1 MRLFANAGY
10 RFIEARR
17 KAYIASAAAL
27 AIALV
32 AMAANVALTGSWQN
46 YGVDFTGGSLVQV
59 RFEEP
64 LEASELRTALGGADS
79 PPITTIGSEDNE
91 FVIRAPLAEDRGVEA
106 VSIEMREQIQGAF
119 PGRVFEVVRT
129 ELVGPKI
136 GAELQQKAALAILF
150 SFVLTLLYLAIRF
163 EFRFGVAAVI
173 ATVHDSLIT
182 LGFLAAFR
190 VEIALPTVAAIL
202 TIIGYS
208 LNDTIVVFDRV
219 RENLNKKGGRR
230 EDPVALVNRSINET
244 LPRTVLTSGTTLVVL
259 MALLI
264 FGGAVIRD
272 FTTVLILGVVVG
284 TYSSIFVASPALLE
298 IQKRWGAKD
307 LVEPGGGGGEGRPV
321 GKTPPERPAASK
333 KKHRGPR
340 KGRRAAGVRA

>member
-1 MRLFANAGY
+1 MRLFGNARY

-17 KAYIASAAAL
+17 KAYVFSAVVLVIAL
-27 AIALV
+27 ASMV
-32 AMAANVALTGSWQN
+32 ANIVVIGSWQN

-59 RFEEP
+59 RFDETMD
-64 LEASELRTALGGADS
+64 AAELRSALGGAQA
-79 PPITTIGSEDNE
+79 PPITSIGNEGNE
-91 FVIRAPLAEDRGVEA
+91 FVIRAPLAEDREVEA
-106 VSIEMREQIQGAF
+106 VALEIRGQIQGAF
-119 PGRVFEVVRT
+119 PNSDIEVVRT

-150 SFVLTLLYLAIRF
+150 SFALTLIYLAIRF

-182 LGFLAAFR
+182 LGFLALFR

-219 RENLNKKGGRR
+219 RENLNAKGGRR

-244 LPRTVLTSGTTLVVL
+244 LPRTVLTSGTTLGVL

-272 FTTVLILGVVVG
+272 FTTVLILGVLVG

-298 IQKRWGAKD
+298 IQRRWGTKD
-307 LVEPGGGGGEGRPV
+307 LVEAQRGGPRGPV
-321 GKTPPERPAASK
+321 GGPPPSRRPGKRK
-333 KKHRGPR
+333 KRGR
-340 KGRRAAGVRA
+340 KGRRVAGARA

>member
-1 MRLFANAGY
+1 MRLFGNARY

-17 KAYIASAAAL
+17 KAYVFSAVVL
-27 AIALV
+27 VIALV
-32 AMAANVALTGSWQN
+32 SMVANIVLIGSWQN

-59 RFEEP
+59 RFDETMD
-64 LEASELRTALGGADS
+64 AAELRSALGGAQA
-79 PPITTIGSEDNE
+79 PPITSIGNEGNE
-91 FVIRAPLAEDRGVEA
+91 FVIRAPLAEDREVEA
-106 VSIEMREQIQGAF
+106 VALEIRGQIQGAF
-119 PGRVFEVVRT
+119 PNSDIEVVRT

-150 SFVLTLLYLAIRF
+150 SFALTLIYLAIRF

-182 LGFLAAFR
+182 LGFLALFR

-219 RENLNKKGGRR
+219 RENLNAKGGRR
-230 EDPVALVNRSINET
+230 QDPVALVNRSINET
-244 LPRTVLTSGTTLVVL
+244 LPRTVLTSGTTLGVL

-272 FTTVLILGVVVG
+272 FTTVLILGVLVG

-298 IQKRWGAKD
+298 IQRRWGTKD
-307 LVEPGGGGGEGRPV
+307 LVEAQQGGPRGPV
-321 GKTPPERPAASK
+321 SGTPPSRRPRK
-333 KKHRGPR
+333 KKKRGR
-340 KGRRAAGVRA
+340 KGRRVAGARA

>member
-1 MRLFANAGY
+1 MRLFGNARY

-17 KAYIASAAAL
+17 KAYVFSAVVLVIAL
-27 AIALV
+27 ASMV
-32 AMAANVALTGSWQN
+32 ANIVLIGSWQN

-59 RFEEP
+59 RFG
-64 LEASELRTALGGADS
+64 EAMDAAELRSALGGAQA
-79 PPITTIGSEDNE
+79 PPITSIGNEGNE
-91 FVIRAPLAEDRGVEA
+91 FVIRAPLAEDREVEA
-106 VSIEMREQIQGAF
+106 VALEIRGQIQGAF
-119 PGRVFEVVRT
+119 PNSDIEVVRT

-150 SFVLTLLYLAIRF
+150 SFALTLVYLAIRF

-182 LGFLAAFR
+182 LGFLALFR

-219 RENLNKKGGRR
+219 RENLNAKGGRR

-244 LPRTVLTSGTTLVVL
+244 LPRTVLTSGTTLGVL

-272 FTTVLILGVVVG
+272 FTTVLILGVMVG

-298 IQKRWGAKD
+298 IQRRWGTKD
-307 LVEPGGGGGEGRPV
+307 LVEAQRGGPRGPV
-321 GKTPPERPAASK
+321 GRTPPSRRPRK
-333 KKHRGPR
+333 KKKRGR
-340 KGRRAAGVRA
+340 KGRRVAGARA

>member
-1 MRLFANAGY
+1 MRLFGNAHY
-10 RFIEARR
+10 RFIEARK
-17 KAYIASAAAL
+17 KAYIVSAATL
-27 AIALV
+27 AVAVV
-32 AMAANVALTGSWQN
+32 AMVVNIVDIGSWQN
-46 YGVDFTGGSLVQV
+46 YGVDFTGGSMVQV

-64 LEASELRTALGGADS
+64 LAAADLRAALGGAES
-79 PPITTIGSEDNE
+79 PPITTIGSEGNE
-91 FVIRAPLAEDRGVEA
+91 FVIRAQLDEELGVEA
-106 VSIEMREQIQGAF
+106 VSNEIRGQVQTAF
-119 PGRVFEVVRT
+119 PDRAFNVERT

-136 GAELQQKAALAILF
+136 GAELQQKAALAIIF
-150 SFVLTLLYLAIRF
+150 SFVLTLLYLAVRF

-182 LGFLAAFR
+182 LGFLALFR

-208 LNDTIVVFDRV
+208 LNDTIVVFDRI

-230 EDPVALVNRSINET
+230 KNPVSLVNHSINET

-259 MALLI
+259 MALLV

-272 FTTVLILGVVVG
+272 FTTVLILGVVIG

-298 IQKRWGAKD
+298 IQRRAGTKE
-307 LVEPGGGGGEGRPV
+307 LVEAQSRGPGG
-321 GKTPPERPAASK
+321 PPQ
-333 KKHRGPR
+333 RGPAGRKKRKKGR
-340 KGRRAAGVRA
+340 KGRRAARAHV